1 MQTFDDFL
9 DEYLAED
16 EELRAEY
23 EKQKE
28 QLEEE
33 LKKNNI

>member
-28 QLEEE
+28 ELEKE
-33 LKKNNI
+33 LQR

>member
-9 DEYLAED
+9 DKYLAED
-16 EELRAEY
+16 EKLRAEY

-28 QLEEE
+28 ELEKE
-33 LKKNNI
+33 LRR